1 MEKTRFNYSMKNI
14 PIPPRNSY
22 LKKLIEK
29 TESVIKRMR
38 WKAFFFEQNKD
49 KNNTDHNNDDGSID
63 NNNFGFKSR
72 KCPPQNEDLNNFET
86 DVYEMIK
93 KANTR

>member
-1 MEKTRFNYSMKNI
+1 MKNI

-38 WKAFFFEQNKD
+38 WKAFFFEQNNK
-49 KNNTDHNNDDGSID
+49 TDHNNDDD
-63 NNNFGFKSR
+63 NVDRNNFGFKSR
-72 KCPPQNEDLNNFET
+72 KMPPSERRPKQL
-86 DVYEMIK
+86 
-93 KANTR
+93 